1 MSVGNLSKARTAYL
15 VSLQQKK
22 FRQKYRNFIAEGGK
36 IVAEIL
42 SQQKFRPEGLYAL
55 PAFLDKNAECC
66 RAHPDMEVVAVSERE
81 MEKISALHTPSEA
94 LVVLRE
100 ADFQPVETL
109 RTDRHYLVLDGI
121 RDPGNLGTLIRL
133 ADWFGIDQVL
143 CSLDCAEI
151 HAPKTVQATMGSFL
165 RVEAVETELAV
176 LFDENPQMP
185 VYGALLEG
193 TPLPECRFAP
203 GGFLLIGSESHGIR
217 PELLPYVTDRV
228 TIPRYGGAESLNAA
242 VAAGILL
249 MGLKAG
255 TWPDCPRA

>member
-42 SQQKFRPEGLYAL
+42 TQRKFSPEGLYAL
-55 PAFLDKNAECC
+55 PAFLDKNTALC

-100 ADFQPVETL
+100 AEPLPTEAL
-109 RTDRHYLVLDGI
+109 RGDRYYLALDGI
-121 RDPGNLGTLIRL
+121 RDPGNLGTLLRL
-133 ADWFGIDQVL
+133 ADWFGIDRVF
-143 CSLDCAEI
+143 CSPDCAEV

-165 RVEAVETELAV
+165 RVDAVETELAG
-176 LFDENPQMP
+176 LFAGHPRLP

-249 MGLKAG
+249 MGIKAG
-255 TWPDCPRA
+255 T